1 MLSLSA
7 RIEKRAGAGNSE
19 EPLVLMGHRASPK
32 PDTGTCEIG
41 IESQEHEDYD
51 RVLLFMCRYIF
62 EGDILKMITLT
73 GVTSLSSRN
82 PPKRFS
88 GGTGM
93 LAQAEANRQSLLGRP
108 KQGGQDRKTFSAVCP
123 RL

>member
-1 MLSLSA
+1 VPNWVILENYNSSRRVLIPMLSLSA

-51 RVLLFMCRYIF
+51 RVLLFMCRFIF

-88 GGTGM
+88 GGTMVVG
-93 LAQAEANRQSLLGRP
+93 SVG
-108 KQGGQDRKTFSAVCP
+108 
-123 RL
+123 